1 MKKYIIGFIVSMIAY
16 TVNGQ
21 RIVEKQITVK
31 STSSVDLKLDF
42 ADTIQVKQSKD
53 NILRIKAIV
62 SINDNQHNDKYEI
75 IIRDDG
81 DFLRVKA
88 NVNDMK
94 SIRVPCKSHKG
105 SNYESHGGE
114 CVNIDIY
121 YVIEVPTVANLHIE
135 TINGNITI
143 DNALCPMSIESISG
157 FIDLRI
163 PANANL
169 DLNLKTITGG
179 VYTNHEFNISTDNFK
194 GNPGGT
200 NAWFKLGSGGNK
212 VKLSTISSDIFIRK
226 I

>member
-1 MKKYIIGFIVSMIAY
+1 MKKYIIGFIISMIAF

-21 RIVEKQITVK
+21 RVVEKEITVK
-31 STSSVDLKLDF
+31 PASSIDLKLEF

-53 NILRIKAIV
+53 NMLRIKAIV
-62 SINDNQHNDKYEI
+62 SINDSQNNDKYEI
-75 IIRDDG
+75 IVRDDG
-81 DFLRVKA
+81 DLLKVKA
-88 NVNDMK
+88 NINDMK
-94 SIRVPCKSHKG
+94 SIQVPCKNHKG
-105 SNYESHGGE
+105 SNSESHSGG

-121 YVIEVPTVANLHIE
+121 YVIEVPAVANLHIE

-143 DNALCPMSIESISG
+143 DNALCAMSIESISG

-163 PANANL
+163 PAKANL

-179 VYTNHEFNISTDNFK
+179 VYTNHEFNINTDNFK